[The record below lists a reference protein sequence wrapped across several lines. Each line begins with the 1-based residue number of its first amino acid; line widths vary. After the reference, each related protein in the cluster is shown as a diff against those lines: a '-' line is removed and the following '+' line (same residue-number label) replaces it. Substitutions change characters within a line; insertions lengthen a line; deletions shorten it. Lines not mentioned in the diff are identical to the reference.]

1 MHAKTPAAP
10 RPAHGHAHGHMWLIG
25 AAGMAAGLLLLI
37 YVPSLTAI
45 SRSLLLLAGFHLV
58 GGLVLLASLYVIG
71 LRGLLRRLTGADRR
85 VARSTR
91 LDFGWGP
98 GWMNGLAIAA
108 VVSAAAAVAVNVTL
122 PPAWPAAAALWT
134 ITVVFLAGNTIM
146 RSFRRMDHVVL
157 PMVDLL
163 SGDENLV
170 LDAGCGAGRTTIAL
184 SRALRSGRVVGLDR
198 FDANYIDDG
207 GRALL
212 DRNLEIAGLADR
224 VTVEVGDVTSMPFD
238 DHRFD
243 AAVSA
248 HAYDHLGGRESEAL
262 AETLRVLKPGGRFL
276 MIVWVP
282 GWAMFAVANVFSLL
296 LTRKAAWRGK
306 ARAAGFETLDEG
318 MFNNAWFILLAK
330 PTAS

>member
-1 MHAKTPAAP
+1 MHAKTPPAP
-10 RPAHGHAHGHMWLIG
+10 RRAHGHAHGHMWLIG
-25 AAGMAAGLLLLI
+25 VAGMAAGLLLMV
-37 YVPSLTAI
+37 YVPSMTAI
-45 SRSLLLLAGFHLV
+45 SQSLLLLAGFHVV
-58 GGLVLLASLYVIG
+58 GGLVLLASLYVVG
-71 LRGLLRRLTGADRR
+71 LRDFLRHLTGADRR
-85 VARSTR
+85 AARATR
-91 LDFGWGP
+91 LNFGWGP

-108 VVSAAAAVAVNVTL
+108 LASAAAAVAANVAF
-122 PPAWPAAAALWT
+122 PPAWPAAAARWMAS
-134 ITVVFLAGNTIM
+134 VVFMAGNTIM
-146 RSFRRMDHVVL
+146 RGAGRVDHVVL

-163 SGDENLV
+163 SGEEDLV

-184 SRALRSGRVVGLDR
+184 GRALRSGRVVGLDR
-198 FDANYIDDG
+198 FDANYIADG

-238 DHRFD
+238 DGRFD

-248 HAYDHLGGRESEAL
+248 HVYDHLGGRESAAL

-282 GWAMFAVANVFSLL
+282 GWAMFAVANVFSLF
-296 LTRKAAWRGK
+296 LTGKADWRKK

-330 PTAS
+330 SKAM